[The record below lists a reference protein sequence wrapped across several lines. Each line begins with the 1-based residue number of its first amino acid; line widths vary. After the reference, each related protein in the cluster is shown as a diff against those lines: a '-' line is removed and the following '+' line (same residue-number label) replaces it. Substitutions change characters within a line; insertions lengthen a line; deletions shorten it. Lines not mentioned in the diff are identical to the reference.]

1 MLHESHTYVH
11 AKILYQLGWIDRS
24 GIEMYL

>member
-1 MLHESHTYVH
+1 MYMLRYYIS
-11 AKILYQLGWIDRS
+11 LGWIDRS

>member
-1 MLHESHTYVH
+1 MYMLRNYIS
-11 AKILYQLGWIDRS
+11 LGWIDRS

>member
-1 MLHESHTYVH
+1 MKVIHMYMLRNYIS
-11 AKILYQLGWIDRS
+11 LGWIDRS